1 MYRLA
6 ADMGAIGFIHSA
18 ETEIMRNSMLV
29 NLNTVEA
36 AARSSVTKYFFA
48 SSVCVYRDMKIGE
61 PAIAEDAAYPAL
73 PDNEYGWEKLYSEQL
88 AMAYSREFEV
98 RIGRFHPEPAA
109 ASSLPNN
116 LGS

>member
-1 MYRLA
+1 
-6 ADMGAIGFIHSA
+6 MGAMGFIHSA

-61 PAIAEDAAYPAL
+61 PAIAEDAAYPGGSDDSIL
-73 PDNEYGWEKLYSEQL
+73 SHRQL
-88 AMAYSREFEV
+88 RRYRTISD
-98 RIGRFHPEPAA
+98 PEIR
-109 ASSLPNN
+109 SVTHFLV
-116 LGS
+116 G